1 VALAGARVEL
11 LEARTPGE
19 GATRAAL
26 GALWP
31 TNPLAEGPLQQL
43 HRASLW
49 EFEAFAG
56 ELAQRTG
63 LAVGF
68 KRLGRVEL
76 MHSEQAAVRVAEEA
90 QAACAKWPAFGGD
103 LPVMEVLEPGVLA
116 RRWPQVART
125 EYPALLCR
133 ATGQVDVPQLIGA
146 LAAACV
152 AAGVELRTH
161 TKVTRLEGKGGR
173 VTAVRTSEGVT
184 EADAVLVAAGAWSA
198 QLAPEIAEVAP
209 VRPAK
214 GQGLALQLPHG
225 VRVETIIKSEKIY
238 LIPWEAAGEV
248 LVGSTT
254 EPEAGF
260 DEMPTA
266 AGRQTL
272 LEGAGGIMAGLRH
285 AIVLRHW
292 AGLRPQNPA
301 KRHPPIMGP
310 HPRIGNLFI
319 CAGHFKTGIGLSPR
333 VSRLMSEMILMG
345 KVAGELEAFLPK
357 G

>member
-1 VALAGARVEL
+1 
-11 LEARTPGE
+11 
-19 GATRAAL
+19 
-26 GALWP
+26 
-31 TNPLAEGPLQQL
+31 
-43 HRASLW
+43 
-49 EFEAFAG
+49 
-56 ELAQRTG
+56 
-63 LAVGF
+63 
-68 KRLGRVEL
+68 
-76 MHSEQAAVRVAEEA
+76 
-90 QAACAKWPAFGGD
+90 
-103 LPVMEVLEPGVLA
+103 
-116 RRWPQVART
+116 
-125 EYPALLCR
+125 
-133 ATGQVDVPQLIGA
+133 
-146 LAAACV
+146 
-152 AAGVELRTH
+152 
-161 TKVTRLEGKGGR
+161 
-173 VTAVRTSEGVT
+173 VRTSEGAL

-310 HPRIGNLFI
+310 VPGIGNLFI

-333 VSRLMSEMILMG
+333 VSRLMSEMVMTG